1 MKDPS
6 TVARRATGMAMIL
19 TPIAWLASAIVAPQF
34 ATDEGAQLAVIA
46 QHPDRWYAFAL
57 LTLVGA
63 MLLVPALMGVTGL
76 LRERAP
82 LAGYVGGSLAVLGTL
97 VAIGDSL
104 EQLVIWQMG
113 AGDRG
118 QMAALLTRLD
128 DAAGLTLIFT
138 IGALA
143 LLVGTVT
150 LAVGLVRA
158 RIAPLWAAA
167 CLPLAMVVNV
177 AGFAAASRSIVAA
190 SCVILLAALAPLA
203 AALRSAGDQGRAAR
217 GLAVGRGRRSALDV
231 AHPGQ

>member
-1 MKDPS
+1 MKDA
-6 TVARRATGMAMIL
+6 TAVARRATALALIL
-19 TPIAWLASAIVAPQF
+19 APIAWLLSAAVAPHLE
-34 ATDEGAQLAVIA
+34 TDEGAQLAVIA
-46 QHPDRWYAFAL
+46 QHPDRWYWFAL
-57 LTLVGA
+57 LTLVGS
-63 MLLVPALMGVTGL
+63 MLLVPALMGVIGL

-82 LAGYVGGSLAVLGTL
+82 VAGYVGGSLAVLGTL

-138 IGALA
+138 TGALA

-158 RIAPLWAAA
+158 RVAPPWAAA
-167 CLPLAMVVNV
+167 CLPLAMVVNI

-190 SCVILLAALAPLA
+190 SCVILLAGFACLASRLA
-203 AALRSAGDQGRAAR
+203 AASDGAPSPRRGYPVPAAPRA
-217 GLAVGRGRRSALDV
+217 
-231 AHPGQ
+231 